1 MAAGVTA
8 INVLPR
14 EYAED
19 CRIKDS
25 VAVPFADLSVFVSA
39 MPRDVELVVYCAR
52 YSCSLSRDAY
62 ALLKKMGFTRIAA
75 YEGGMQE
82 WFQKGFP
89 TDGACALDYLKKP
102 IEKAP
107 KHGGDIVVIT
117 AEELRAKL
125 RV

>member
-19 CRIKDS
+19 CRIKDT
-25 VAVPFADLSVFVSA
+25 VAVPYADLSKFVVT
-39 MPRDVELVVYCAR
+39 MPRDVELVVYCAQ
-52 YSCSLSRDAY
+52 YSCSLSRKAY
-62 ALLKKMGFTRIAA
+62 MLLKNMGFTRVAA
-75 YEGGMQE
+75 YEGGIQE

-89 TDGACALDYLKKP
+89 TDGACALDYLQKP
-102 IEKAP
+102 IAKAT
-107 KHGGDIVVIT
+107 HHDDGIVTIS
-117 AEELRAKL
+117 ADELREKL